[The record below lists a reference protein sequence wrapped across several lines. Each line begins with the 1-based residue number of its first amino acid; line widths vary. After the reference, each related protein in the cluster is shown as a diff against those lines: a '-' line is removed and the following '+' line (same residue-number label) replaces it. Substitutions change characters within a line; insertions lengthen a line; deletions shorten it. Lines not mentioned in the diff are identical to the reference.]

1 MINDGWRIKETTG
14 REKVP
19 EDCPVCISH
28 SELQNAYY
36 TIDKIEL
43 SNGFYDD
50 KNHGILLRA
59 RE

>member
-1 MINDGWRIKETTG
+1 MTVGELNKQLE
-14 REKVP
+14 EKKVP

-28 SELQNAYY
+28 SGLQNAYY

>member
-1 MINDGWRIKETTG
+1 MTVGELKKQLE
-14 REKVP
+14 EKKVP

-28 SELQNAYY
+28 SGLQNAYY

-50 KNHGILLRA
+50 KNHGIFA
-59 RE
+59 

>member
-1 MINDGWRIKETTG
+1 MTVGELKKQLE
-14 REKVP
+14 EKKVP

-28 SELQNAYY
+28 SGLQNVYY

>member
-14 REKVP
+14 REIGSRRLS
-19 EDCPVCISH
+19 VCISH
-28 SELQNAYY
+28 SGLQNAYY